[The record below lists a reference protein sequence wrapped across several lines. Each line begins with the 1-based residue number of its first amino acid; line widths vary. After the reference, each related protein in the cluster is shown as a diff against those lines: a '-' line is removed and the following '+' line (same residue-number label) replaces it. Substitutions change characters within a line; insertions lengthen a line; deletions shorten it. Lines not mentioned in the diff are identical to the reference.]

1 MSRTAIL
8 FQAIDSNGEVIGN
21 ALGDCEVAF
30 HGWTFSNTGASGYE
44 VDFYTGTAPVT
55 GSGNAP
61 VKPYQANAT
70 LTAALVSATAYTSL
84 SVTALNRAIAAGD
97 NVVLTSGANTQTFV
111 ASAPAAAGATT
122 IAVTSLAANFSYPI
136 GTYVDLATKAFTIQI
151 PAASSKEYFE
161 DHGIFFKYGLYAIAS
176 NAAVT
181 GGVFWS

>member
-1 MSRTAIL
+1 MK
-8 FQAIDSNGEVIGN
+8 FQAVDSTGEVIGKFTT
-21 ALGDCEVAF
+21 AAQVGL
-30 HGWTFSNTGASGYE
+30 HGWFFSNSGAATYE
-44 VDFYTGTAPVT
+44 VDFYTGTAPAT

-97 NVVLTSGANTQTFV
+97 NVVLTSGADTQTFV

-161 DHGIFFKYGLYAIAS
+161 DGAIIFPNGLFAIAS
-176 NAAVT
+176 NVAVT
-181 GGVFWS
+181 GGVVYS